1 MKIIPGPDGGERS
14 RLTPPVSVGI
24 CVPVERGKKMGKIT
38 AQYITGTVGSVSS
51 AIKNR
56 KLDVRNLKVVVLDEA
71 DKMMEDS
78 GGGGSG
84 GARGGKGGKK
94 KIKASFFTF
103 MQSLQKKSPNLQWL
117 CYSATYTEEMKKR
130 VLAFCGPNTQT
141 RC

>member
-1 MKIIPGPDGGERS
+1 MVGGKVKIIPGPDGGERS

-24 CVPVERGKKMGKIT
+24 CVPVERCKKMGKIT

-117 CYSATYTEEMKKR
+117 CYS
-130 VLAFCGPNTQT
+130 GPIL
-141 RC
+141 RR